1 MTLHQA
7 QELLKEA
14 SLEYI
19 RHGKNVCEV
28 EHYVR
33 LVIEL
38 QTIESRDF
46 VGK

>member
-1 MTLHQA
+1 MTLNQA
-7 QELLKEA
+7 QTLLKEA
-14 SLEYI
+14 TVEYL
-19 RHGKNVCEV
+19 RTGKNVEEV
-28 EHYVR
+28 QSYVN

>member
-1 MTLHQA
+1 MTLRQA

-14 SLEYI
+14 SLVYI
-19 RHGKNVCEV
+19 SNRNNAEEV
-28 EHYVR
+28 LSYAK